1 MTRRRTG
8 AGAIGLACLLA
19 LTAGC
24 STAPSNADA
33 SKPSDASGSASP
45 VTTSTA
51 LRAEEART
59 AFEEYAEVNAAADA
73 ALDDTAIAR
82 VQTGALLRESLA
94 EYAIARKAQRKVP
107 VTSFT
112 RPTFLLPSGKADAY
126 PRWFASVSK
135 WLGREDDRQSALH
148 YFVQE
153 EKGGPWRA
161 AASSWVVTDPGAG
174 RPPAAPPKVSTGK
187 VRTKP
192 PVLPTLDRAATG
204 TVRLSSRASEA
215 RAACRDFAARL
226 SFTVPDGRAADGRFA
241 AGPFT
246 DDLVSYANGLADDAL
261 ERSYAYRAQ
270 KELEPPV
277 FRLSTG
283 GSLVPCTL
291 TREHRVTGRD
301 GAAVVFDEGSDT
313 DVLLGGGGRRW
324 GRVTEV
330 SSVNAVISVPAGRG
344 APATVVSCDCYDPQ
358 TVSATG
364 HP

>member
-8 AGAIGLACLLA
+8 PGAIGLVCLLA

-24 STAPSNADA
+24 STAPSGG
-33 SKPSDASGSASP
+33 SKPSGSAGSASP
-45 VTTSTA
+45 VTTSAA
-51 LRAEEART
+51 LRAAEAQT
-59 AFEEYAEVNAAADA
+59 VFEEYAEVNAAADA

-94 EYAIARKAQRKVP
+94 EYAVAREARRKVP

-112 RPTFLLPSGKADAY
+112 RPTFLLPSGKADAH
-126 PRWFASVSK
+126 PRWFASISK
-135 WLGREDDRQSALH
+135 WRGREDDRQSALH

-153 EKGGPWRA
+153 EKDGPWRA
-161 AASSWVVTDPGAG
+161 AAASWVVTDPGGA

-187 VRTKP
+187 VRTQP

-204 TVRLSSRASEA
+204 TVRLSPRASEA

-226 SFTVPDGRAADGRFA
+226 SFTVPDGRAPGDRFT

-246 DDLVSYANGLADDAL
+246 EDLVAYANGLADEAL

-270 KELEPPV
+270 EDFEPPV

-301 GAAVVFDEGSDT
+301 GAAVVFDAGSDT
-313 DVLLGGGGRRW
+313 DVLLGGGERQWR
-324 GRVTEV
+324 RVTEV
-330 SSVNAVISVPAGRG
+330 SSVNALIAVPAREGV
-344 APATVVSCDCYDPQ
+344 PATVVSCDCYDPQ

-364 HP
+364 RP